1 MEAVGPVVRVKL
13 YRDAE
18 GNAKGDALVTY
29 QKDAAVLG
37 AIQLL
42 NGRELRPGQRAGQ
55 RWPVDISRPVWN
67 GGAVGAPADRPVIR
81 GHQRSS
87 DVISIS
93 MTSDDR
99 PAGPASTTWSS
110 TSVAA
115 PLEVAAPALV
125 DLRGAAAAPAT
136 AASSIAAPPRLI
148 PGLTR
153 IPGLCEYQAM
163 LSARA
168 QPGKTVAAGAKRSA
182 AASAATTGG
191 SSSSAAVA
199 AAPSR
204 LAHPSDVPTTAPTD
218 GDMLRVVVVR
228 RLFLPSEVPSASAVD
243 ARRVWAARMVDEL
256 WEEACKYGEV
266 ERIEPLLDGDALSSA
281 EGCAAIRF
289 QSVLSAAAAVDALD
303 GRFFCE
309 RALSVAFDDG
319 RAARVLPA
327 GEDVRRQQRFGFG
340 EMAQAYQESMRVLRL
355 ASAEGAP
362 FIGCAA
368 FVAELEHY
376 QYAAAGAH
384 GAGYYRHEGAPPPDP
399 YEQASV
405 VNCLLIASSECL

>member
-1 MEAVGPVVRVKL
+1 
-13 YRDAE
+13 
-18 GNAKGDALVTY
+18 
-29 QKDAAVLG
+29 
-37 AIQLL
+37 
-42 NGRELRPGQRAGQ
+42 
-55 RWPVDISRPVWN
+55 
-67 GGAVGAPADRPVIR
+67 
-81 GHQRSS
+81 
-87 DVISIS
+87 
-93 MTSDDR
+93 
-99 PAGPASTTWSS
+99 
-110 TSVAA
+110 
-115 PLEVAAPALV
+115 
-125 DLRGAAAAPAT
+125 
-136 AASSIAAPPRLI
+136 
-148 PGLTR
+148 
-153 IPGLCEYQAM
+153 
-163 LSARA
+163 
-168 QPGKTVAAGAKRSA
+168 
-182 AASAATTGG
+182 
-191 SSSSAAVA
+191 
-199 AAPSR
+199 
-204 LAHPSDVPTTAPTD
+204 
-218 GDMLRVVVVR
+218 
-228 RLFLPSEVPSASAVD
+228 VPSASAVD

-405 VNCLLIASSECL
+405 VNCLLIAS

>member
-67 GGAVGAPADRPVIR
+67 GGAVGAPADRP
-81 GHQRSS
+81 
-87 DVISIS
+87 
-93 MTSDDR
+93 
-99 PAGPASTTWSS
+99 AGPASTTWSS
-110 TSVAA
+110 TSEAA

-136 AASSIAAPPRLI
+136 APAPAASSIAAPPRLI

-182 AASAATTGG
+182 AASGAI
-191 SSSSAAVA
+191 
-199 AAPSR
+199 PPR
-204 LAHPSDVPTTAPTD
+204 PPERCAHD
-218 GDMLRVVVVR
+218 GADR
-228 RLFLPSEVPSASAVD
+228 RRHA
-243 ARRVWAARMVDEL
+243 ARRSGTTVVPAVGGTV
-256 WEEACKYGEV
+256 GE
-266 ERIEPLLDGDALSSA
+266 RRR
-281 EGCAAIRF
+281 C
-289 QSVLSAAAAVDALD
+289 
-303 GRFFCE
+303 
-309 RALSVAFDDG
+309 
-319 RAARVLPA
+319 AARV
-327 GEDVRRQQRFGFG
+327 GR
-340 EMAQAYQESMRVLRL
+340 
-355 ASAEGAP
+355 
-362 FIGCAA
+362 
-368 FVAELEHY
+368 
-376 QYAAAGAH
+376 AH
-384 GAGYYRHEGAPPPDP
+384 GR
-399 YEQASV
+399 
-405 VNCLLIASSECL
+405 

>member
-1 MEAVGPVVRVKL
+1 
-13 YRDAE
+13 
-18 GNAKGDALVTY
+18 
-29 QKDAAVLG
+29 VLG

-67 GGAVGAPADRPVIR
+67 GGAVGAPADRP
-81 GHQRSS
+81 
-87 DVISIS
+87 
-93 MTSDDR
+93 
-99 PAGPASTTWSS
+99 AGPASTTWSS

-136 AASSIAAPPRLI
+136 APAPAASSIAAPPRLI

-182 AASAATTGG
+182 AASGASAAATGG

-399 YEQASV
+399 YEQVSV

>member
-67 GGAVGAPADRPVIR
+67 GGAVGAPADRP
-81 GHQRSS
+81 
-87 DVISIS
+87 
-93 MTSDDR
+93 
-99 PAGPASTTWSS
+99 AGPASTTWSS

-125 DLRGAAAAPAT
+125 DLRGAAAAPAP

-182 AASAATTGG
+182 AASGAGAAGGAAATGG

-204 LAHPSDVPTTAPTD
+204 LAHPSDAHTTAPTD